1 MNRVYRGY
9 EYSICVKNTTRTRH
23 ITYEYDSENGGFT
36 DTQETIEKH
45 LNHRSYSLDFLV
57 EL

>member
-1 MNRVYRGY
+1 MKMEYRGF
-9 EYSICVKNTTRTRH
+9 EYSICVKTTTKTRH
-23 ITYEYDSENGGFT
+23 IAYEYDSENSGFI
-36 DTQETIEKH
+36 DTQETIEKY